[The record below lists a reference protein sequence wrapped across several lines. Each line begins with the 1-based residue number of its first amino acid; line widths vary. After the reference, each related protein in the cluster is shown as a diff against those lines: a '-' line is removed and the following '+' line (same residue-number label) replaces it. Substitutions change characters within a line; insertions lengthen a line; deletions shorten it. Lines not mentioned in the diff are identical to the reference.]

1 MKKKLF
7 FLVILLTLFLT
18 SCGSDSDVRTYTVKE
33 VPFVN
38 LNPNYNVNTTKM
50 NLYYFE
56 DSVVPYMP
64 IDEFVNDLDGL
75 LNSKAY
81 SFKYINFIGEYV
93 ISTKISGEELK
104 AVVDYKADKLYTQYT
119 QIFQNINES
128 QTTDYSAYFKM
139 DADTIDYDMKTVVLD
154 FGKYNID
161 IILKDKRCY
170 FPFSVLNTLFGAENY
185 SNLYFNGDKIYMA
198 YFVGA
203 DLESEKL
210 KEIKN
215 SSLTNTLATEEL
227 RKANYNDLLFT
238 LDTFYGLKNYKNI
251 SSFDE
256 YITNNSLKEKLL
268 STKPEVF
275 EQAYKDLFL
284 GLLNECHTGLITSS
298 YYTGGNKI
306 SSIEGAKEDSNFLKM
321 RNLSKKLKDSYD
333 EVYTEQTYF
342 EIVGNTA
349 YIMPFEFVTGTNDQ
363 IFNADGSVK
372 EDAYKYDTFRLF
384 LYSMEKIKEN
394 PLVKNI
400 VVDLSRNG
408 GGNGAAMYRA
418 LGFLKQL
425 VYASIKNEIMGLTLT
440 YKISVDTNLDG
451 KYNSSDS
458 YPDYNWYVLTS
469 GLTYSAANI
478 FASICK
484 DQKLATVIGQ
494 KSGGGMCSVVPV
506 VLTDGTA
513 LQMSGSSALY
523 VSIQNYKQSNQT
535 VNYIEGGVEVDSLI
549 DYEYF
554 YDRTYIN
561 RLINGVQ

>member
-81 SFKYINFIGEYV
+81 SFKHINFIGEYV

-203 DLESEKL
+203 ELESEKL

-227 RKANYNDLLFT
+227 REANYNDLLFT

-256 YITNNSLKEKLL
+256 YITNNSLKDKLL

-321 RNLSKKLKDSYD
+321 RNLSKELKDSYD

-363 IFNADGSVK
+363 IFNSDGSVK

-561 RLINGVQ
+561 RLINGV

>member
-7 FLVILLTLFLT
+7 FLIVLLSLFLT
-18 SCGSDSDVRTYTVKE
+18 SCSTDNDVRTYTVKE

-38 LNPNYNVNTTKM
+38 LNDNYTVNTKQM

-56 DSVVPYMP
+56 DSKIPYMP

-75 LNSKAY
+75 LNAKDY
-81 SFKYINFIGEYV
+81 KFRFVNFIGEYI
-93 ISTKISGEELK
+93 ISSTINGQEIK

-119 QIFQNINES
+119 QIFQNTKES
-128 QTTDYSAYFKM
+128 ETTDYSAYFTTKT
-139 DADTIDYDMKTVVLD
+139 DTYDYDMKTIVLD
-154 FGKYNID
+154 FGKYDID
-161 IILKDKRCY
+161 IILKDKKCY

-203 DLESEKL
+203 DLEESSL
-210 KEIKN
+210 KEIKQ
-215 SSLTNTLATEEL
+215 SSLTNTLSSEEL

-256 YITNNSLKEKLL
+256 YIKSNGIKEKLL
-268 STKPEVF
+268 STNPEVF
-275 EQAYKDLFL
+275 EQGYKDLFY
-284 GLLNECHTGLITSS
+284 GLLNECHTGIISSS
-298 YYTGGNKI
+298 YYTGGNKV
-306 SSIEGAKEDSNFLKM
+306 SSTEGAKEDSNFVKM
-321 RNLSKKLKDSYD
+321 KETSTLLGDYY
-333 EVYTEQTYF
+333 EEHYTEKTYF

-363 IFNADGSVK
+363 IFNSDGSVK

-384 LYSMEKIKEN
+384 IYSMERIKAN
-394 PLVKNI
+394 PSVKNI

-418 LGFLKQL
+418 LGFLKQGY
-425 VYASIKNEIMGLTLT
+425 YATVKNEIMGLTVT
-440 YKISVDTNLDG
+440 YEINVDTNLDG
-451 KYNSSDS
+451 KYTTEDA

-484 DQKLATVIGQ
+484 DQGLAKIIGVA
-494 KSGGGMCSVVPV
+494 SGGGMCGVVPV
-506 VLTDGTA
+506 VLMDGTA
-513 LQMSGSSALY
+513 FQMSGSSLLY
-523 VSIQNYKQSNQT
+523 VSMQNYKTTNQKT
-535 VNYIEGGVEVDSLI
+535 SYIEGGVAVDAAV
-549 DYEYF
+549 DYEVF
-554 YDRTYIN
+554 YDRETMNSIIEN
-561 RLINGVQ
+561 A